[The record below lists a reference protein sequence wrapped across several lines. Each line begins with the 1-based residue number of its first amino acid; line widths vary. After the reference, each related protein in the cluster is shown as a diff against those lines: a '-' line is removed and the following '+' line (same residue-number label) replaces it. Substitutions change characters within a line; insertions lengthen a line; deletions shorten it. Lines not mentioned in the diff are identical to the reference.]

1 MSNTHEGVFLCPEGV
16 IFLEEVGHLEEGI
29 LKLAMTQGIWAV
41 LFVALLFYVL
51 KANEKREERLLTCLE
66 QMGKQY
72 EALADDVK
80 ETKEDIKEIREDV
93 RDLKRSVVK

>member
-1 MSNTHEGVFLCPEGV
+1 M
-16 IFLEEVGHLEEGI
+16 EEGI

-51 KANEKREERLLTCLE
+51 QNNEKREERLLKCLE
-66 QMGKQY
+66 QMGEQY

-80 ETKEDIKEIREDV
+80 ETRDDVREVREDIKE
-93 RDLKRSVVK
+93 LKRSVGK